1 VERCHISDITE
12 EALNTIEESFETR
25 FVRHAPGE
33 VEPYA
38 EQLFG
43 SVFPESA
50 EEVESLMK
58 LASRHSIPLVARGA
72 GTAPRAGCRESL

>member
-1 VERCHISDITE
+1 MSDITE

-38 EQLFG
+38 EQPFG

-58 LASRHSIPLVARGA
+58 LASRHSIPLIARGA
-72 GTAPRAGCRESL
+72 VPAPRAGCRESL